1 MSKPPI
7 PLRRLLF
14 SSILLCLLTAS
25 VAIGATFRNHVSAHA
40 DGNNPVPAKYAFM
53 VFFDGG
59 HPELYNAT
67 NAPFINSLKASG
79 ASYTNAQAQVPADS
93 ITNIMGAFTGTDA
106 SHHGYPYETFWDY
119 HYNHLIEL
127 DETPVLP
134 PGITEDRNVGR
145 ACTLFQAAKAAGLR
159 TAFIAKYPAYD
170 VLDGPNTCPVYS
182 GIGVDNLQTPTFA
195 NFTGTPQQ
203 YDQMNF
209 DAVRAEINSGANR
222 PNIFGLY
229 AVAPNSIMKQ
239 YGINSPQVAQIIQ
252 FEDSQVA
259 QTVALLKS
267 VGIYNQ
273 TEIALVNDHGN
284 TALTEAIPDH
294 GPGSIDQYLN
304 DNGIPTVQTTTDR
317 VALVYLQN
325 PSQTQQAINLLS
337 TPQNMAQFGIQAMT
351 PSWQL
356 GAYMV
361 TPQDRTPSFIVWPTD
376 GSNGTQAV
384 VYDTPPLSKLA
395 EHGGRGSAD
404 QNVMIVMVGPGVQP
418 GFSTNQHVWLMQ
430 VGSTVAADMCL
441 NLANATYAP
450 LPGTSGDD
458 NNCQNYHYY

>member
-7 PLRRLLF
+7 LTRRFLFTGNLLF
-14 SSILLCLLTAS
+14 LLIASIVVGALVSSPA
-25 VAIGATFRNHVSAHA
+25 RA
-40 DGNNPVPAKYAFM
+40 DGNNSVPAKYAFI

-59 HPELYNAT
+59 HPELYNST
-67 NAPFINSLKASG
+67 NAPFINSLAASG
-79 ASYTNAQAQVPADS
+79 ARYTNAQAQVPADS
-93 ITNIMGAFTGTDA
+93 ITNIMGAVTGTDA
-106 SHHGYPYETFWDY
+106 SHHGFPYETFWDY

-145 ACTLFQAAKAAGLR
+145 ACTIFQAAKAAGLT
-159 TAFIAKYPAYD
+159 TAFISKYPAYD
-170 VLDGPNTCPVYS
+170 VLDGPNTCSVYS
-182 GIGVDNLQTPTFA
+182 SVGVDNLQTPTFA

-209 DAVRAEINSGANR
+209 DAVRAEINSGSSR
-222 PNIFGLY
+222 PNVFGLY

-239 YGINSPQVAQIIQ
+239 YGIDSPQVAQTIQ
-252 FEDSQVA
+252 FEDAQVA

-267 VGIYNQ
+267 VGIYDQ

-294 GPGSIDQYLN
+294 GPGSIDQFLN

-317 VALVYLQN
+317 VALVYLKDPQ
-325 PSQTQQAINLLS
+325 QTDQAIHLLS
-337 TPQNMAQFGIQAMT
+337 MPQNMAQFGIQAMT
-351 PSWQL
+351 PASGL
-356 GAYMV
+356 GAYMA
-361 TPQDRTPSFIVWPTD
+361 TPKDRTPSFIVWPTD
-376 GSNGTQAV
+376 GSHGTQSV

-395 EHGGRGSAD
+395 EHGGRGKAD
-404 QNVMIVMVGPGVQP
+404 QDIMLVMEGPGVHS
-418 GFSTNQHVWLMQ
+418 GFTTNQHVWLMQ

-441 NLANATYAP
+441 NLADATYPP
-450 LPGTSGDD
+450 LPGTNADN
-458 NNCQNYHYY
+458 NNCQNLAHY